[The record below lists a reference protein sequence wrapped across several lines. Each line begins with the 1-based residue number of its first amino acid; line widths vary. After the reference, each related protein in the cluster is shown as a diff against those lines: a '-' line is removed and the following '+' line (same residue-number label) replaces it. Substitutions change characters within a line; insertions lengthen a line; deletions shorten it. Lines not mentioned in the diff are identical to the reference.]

1 MGGIVASSNCTSTAG
16 PEILIT
22 LPMFS
27 AIFSAFLL
35 LSFQL
40 SAFSFQFLLPLVLH
54 QLFSQEHFTAKKQKA
69 EG

>member
-27 AIFSAFLL
+27 AIF
-35 LSFQL
+35 
-40 SAFSFQFLLPLVLH
+40 LP
-54 QLFSQEHFTAKKQKA
+54 S
-69 EG
+69 